1 MMNIG
6 VNASAVGGH
15 LVGWRHRD
23 SWSPSVAKLENVI
36 LTARLAEQGK
46 LDLIFL
52 ADGNGVRN
60 MKAPT
65 LFSSNSPTARPAV
78 FEPVTL
84 FSAVAQLVPNIGFV
98 ATATTT
104 YEEPYTVARKF
115 ASLDLLS
122 GGRGAWNL
130 VTTSSPNDSQN
141 FSHDEHMERDER
153 YARGR
158 EFADVVRG
166 LWDSWADD
174 AFPQDKATGMYLD
187 PARVHTL
194 DHEGKYFSVKGP
206 LNAPRSPQGR
216 PVIFAAGQSES
227 GIEVAAYCADA
238 VFATAGN
245 KREGIDFF
253 NKIKGRLGKFGRR
266 ESDLKVL
273 PEATIFVAPTRGEA
287 EDFFRELHELVP
299 IELALANLEQLLGT
313 SLSGF
318 ALDAPMPEIP
328 GEHLGT
334 TAIGRQALTGAI
346 RDGLTLRQFANRMLA
361 AITGNTFVGSPGDI
375 ADQMEDWYKSG
386 ACDGFIIANPVMPRS
401 LQAFVE
407 LVVPELQRRGL
418 FRTAYPGSTLRE
430 TMGLPI
436 PTNPYFPPSR

>member
-1 MMNIG
+1 MNIG
-6 VNASAVGGH
+6 VNASAIGGH
-15 LVGWRHRD
+15 LVGWRHKD
-23 SWSPSVAKLENVI
+23 SWSPSVARLENVV

-46 LDLIFL
+46 LDFIFL

-60 MKAPT
+60 MHSHIF
-65 LFSSNSPTARPAV
+65 FSSNSPTARPAV

-84 FSAVAQLVPNIGFV
+84 YSAVAQLVPNIGFV

-122 GGRGAWNL
+122 GGRSAWNL
-130 VTTSSPNDSQN
+130 VTTSSASDSQN
-141 FSHDEHMERDER
+141 FSREEHMGRDER
-153 YARGR
+153 YERGR

-166 LWDSWADD
+166 LWDSWSDD
-174 AFPQDKATGMYLD
+174 AFPQDRETGMYLD
-187 PARVHTL
+187 PSRVHTL
-194 DHEGKYFSVKGP
+194 DHKGKYFSVKGP

-216 PVIFAAGQSES
+216 PAIFAAGQSDA
-227 GIEVAAYCADA
+227 GIDVAAYCADA

-245 KREGIDFF
+245 KKEGIDFF
-253 NKIKGRLGKFGRR
+253 NTIKGRLGKFGRR

-273 PEATIFVAPTRGEA
+273 PEATIFVAPTRSEA
-287 EDFFRELHELVP
+287 EDFFRELQALVP
-299 IELALANLEQLLGT
+299 IELAVANLEQLLAT
-313 SLSGF
+313 KLTGF
-318 ALDAPMPEIP
+318 ALDAPMPDLP
-328 GEHLGT
+328 GEHLGG

-346 RDGLTLRQFANRMLA
+346 RDGLTLRQFADRMMG
-361 AITGNTFVGSPGDI
+361 AITGNTFIGSPADV

-401 LQAFVE
+401 LKAFVE

-418 FRTAYPGSTLRE
+418 FRTSYPGSTLRE

-436 PTNPYFPPSR
+436 PQNPYFPPR